1 MKKIV
6 AGTLIF
12 VFIVSEAFAAQA
24 PVPGRQDKRITTI
37 NYQASDVITIK
48 ATFGISTMI
57 IFDEDEKFITV
68 SLGDTD
74 SWQVAPSD
82 NGNIL
87 FVKPVAKNTT
97 TNMNIVTNKRVYFLE
112 LQDVDRNSE
121 KAFYGVRFRYPEK
134 NVNASLKSE
143 AEFRASYPN
152 LTAIDKEH
160 VNLDYSFKGS
170 TQLKPIRIF
179 DDGKKTFFKFS
190 SKIPAIF
197 TVNSDYSE
205 TLINYHK
212 EGEYIVIDQ
221 TARQFTLR
229 DGKVWTCIFNLRK
242 PDYGQTEVDADSPK
256 EDKIAKIRSKSG
268 NK

>member
-1 MKKIV
+1 MKKII
-6 AGTLIF
+6 AATLISVFF
-12 VFIVSEAFAAQA
+12 VTKTFAAQS
-24 PVPGRQDKRITTI
+24 PVPGRQDQRITTI
-37 NYQASDVITIK
+37 NYQANDVITIK
-48 ATFGISTMI
+48 ATFGISTML
-57 IFDEDEKFITV
+57 IFDDEEKFVTV

-87 FVKPVAKNTT
+87 FVKPIAKNIT
-97 TNMNIVTNKRVYFLE
+97 TNMNVVTNKRVYFIE
-112 LQDVDRNSE
+112 LQDVERNSQ
-121 KAFYGVRFRYPEK
+121 KAVYGVRFRYPEK
-134 NVNASLKSE
+134 EVNANLKSE

-170 TQLKPIRIF
+170 AALKPVRIF

-190 SKIPAIF
+190 AKTPAIF
-197 TVNSDYSE
+197 AVNADYSE
-205 TLINYHK
+205 TLVNYHK
-212 EGEYIVIDQ
+212 EGDYIVLDQ

-242 PDYGQTEVDADSPK
+242 PDFGQTEVDADSPK
-256 EDKIAKIRSKSG
+256 EDKVAKIRSKSG